1 MKEPQSLPNKGYY
14 DVVKI
19 HTRIDKVNNNNI
31 RHKSPLFKLVVQTKG
46 HFFSEV
52 DKCTSKPVK

>member
-46 HFFSEV
+46 HFFL
-52 DKCTSKPVK
+52 K